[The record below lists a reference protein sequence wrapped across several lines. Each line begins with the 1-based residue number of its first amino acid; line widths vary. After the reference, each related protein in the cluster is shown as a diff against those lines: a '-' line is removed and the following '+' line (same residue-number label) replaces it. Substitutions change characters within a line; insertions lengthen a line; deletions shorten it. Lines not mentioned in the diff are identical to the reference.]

1 MTDDTPA
8 NGSVTNTNPSSNP
21 NSPFYIH
28 PTDYPRQIHVNENLC
43 NKRLSPLL
51 IIHNKYMTKLPGVMK
66 DFLLAKNRANF
77 IDGTVKKS
85 TQEPI
90 NIELGDKVMLW
101 LEDDLLQPWKRIYET
116 TCNTPHQQRRSGM
129 ALKKD
134 LERKVHRMLMNWNM
148 N

>member
-90 NIELGDKVMLW
+90 NIELGDKVML
-101 LEDDLLQPWKRIYET
+101 
-116 TCNTPHQQRRSGM
+116 
-129 ALKKD
+129 
-134 LERKVHRMLMNWNM
+134 
-148 N
+148 